1 MTLRILSSLLVGLFL
16 FTACAGRPPVGE
28 YTIRGYEVSDLFP
41 EPRLQSL
48 ASAACSGSGTTVK
61 SLVASGVDPSGFGE
75 FRETALLWAL
85 HCRSLRGVEAL
96 LVNGAEPEQR
106 AVRAAAHIGNP
117 AFLEAVLKAGGNPNH
132 YETFSEAIYTMGNRY
147 NDGRHYNLLFAYG
160 AEVGKTKILN
170 MLITANEYC
179 RAEALLNE
187 GYAYDLAASLRH
199 LNKFIHPENPDIR
212 ANNCF
217 SDLEA
222 RLVEAVD

>member
-1 MTLRILSSLLVGLFL
+1 MFFRFPWVAFIGLFL
-16 FTACAGRPPVGE
+16 IAACVGRPPVGE
-28 YTIRGYEVSDLFP
+28 YGIPCCKAEELFP
-41 EPRLQSL
+41 EPELRKL
-48 ASAACSGSGTTVK
+48 ADASCSGNKRRIETSIQG
-61 SLVASGVDPSGFGE
+61 GVDPEARGKYNK
-75 FRETALLWAL
+75 TALLWAL

-96 LVNGAEPEQR
+96 LENGAEPEQR

-147 NDGRHYNLLFAYG
+147 NDWRHYDLLFAYG

-179 RAEALLNE
+179 RAKALLDK
-187 GYAYDLAASLRH
+187 GYDYDLPASLRH
-199 LNKFIHPENPDIR
+199 LNKFIHSENPDIR
-212 ANNCF
+212 SKPCF